1 MFISFIR
8 AIILYFLIII
18 CLRLT
23 GKRQMGDLEP
33 SELVVT
39 FMISELAAVP
49 MQDAGIPILS
59 GVIPILTL
67 ISLELLISALSMKSV
82 GFRALMC
89 GRPTVVISNG
99 KILQSA
105 MKKTRLT
112 LDELSEC
119 LRKQGVLDIS
129 TVQYAIMETDGQL
142 SVILSPLESPPT
154 AKLMKLQPQKLS
166 LPVMVINDGRLMKEN
181 LALLGLDTGWVESQL
196 ASHGV
201 KSVQEVYLLSSDR
214 NGTIIFEKKEG

>member
-67 ISLELLISALSMKSV
+67 ISLELLISAISVKSI
-82 GFRALMC
+82 GFRSLMC
-89 GRPTVVISNG
+89 GRPTLVISNG

-112 LDELSEC
+112 LDELTEC

-129 TVQYAIMETDGQL
+129 GVQYAILETDGQL
-142 SVILSPLESPPT
+142 SVIPSPLDSPPT
-154 AKLMKLQPQKLS
+154 AKLMKLQPPKLS
-166 LPVMVINDGRLMKEN
+166 LPVMVINDGRLMREN
-181 LALLGLDTGWVESQL
+181 MAVLGVDSAWVENQL
-196 ASHGV
+196 LSHGV
-201 KSVQEVYLLSSDR
+201 KAVDQVYLLSSDG
-214 NGTIIFEKKEG
+214 NGTIIFEKKES